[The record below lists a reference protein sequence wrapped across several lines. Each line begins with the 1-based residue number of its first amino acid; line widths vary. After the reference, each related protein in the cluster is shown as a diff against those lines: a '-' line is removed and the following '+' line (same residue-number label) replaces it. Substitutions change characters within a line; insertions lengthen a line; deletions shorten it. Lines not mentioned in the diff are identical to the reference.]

1 MLRLF
6 SVSDYKNNRGTL
18 LEFIDAHTHIVPVK
32 FFSEDLLRAVA
43 SLMRV
48 DPEFYRDISKDP
60 KNLIKYMD
68 EQSIK
73 AIVIMSYP
81 APDVMG
87 FGDNQVDE
95 VAEYVKDNRDRLLQF
110 GSVHPRLNKN
120 PLPRL
125 EEMYSKYEVRGLK
138 LHPVHQLIKP
148 NAYRP
153 EEGNLKTI
161 EQIYQFASDHEL
173 PMLIHT
179 GTSMFP
185 KARNK
190 YGDPI
195 FIDELPLDF
204 PKMRIIMAHG
214 GRPIWMETAF
224 YLLRRHRQIIFD
236 ISSIPPSRL
245 LDYFPRF
252 EMVAD
257 RAIFGSDWPGPGVQT
272 IHENMQEFLKLPLSE
287 EVKRKVAYENAAK
300 LFEIK

>member
-1 MLRLF
+1 M
-6 SVSDYKNNRGTL
+6 D
-18 LEFIDAHTHIVPVK
+18 FIDAHTHIVPVK
-32 FFSEDLLRAVA
+32 FFSEDLLKTVA

-48 DPEFYRDISKDP
+48 DPEFYKGISEDS

-68 EQSIK
+68 EQSIR

-87 FGDNQVDE
+87 FGDEQVDE
-95 VAEYVKDNRDRLLQF
+95 VAEYVKDYRDRLLQF
-110 GSVHPRLNKN
+110 GSVNPRLNSN

-125 EEMYSKYEVRGLK
+125 EEISSKYEIKGLK
-138 LHPVHQLIKP
+138 LHPVHQLVKP

-153 EEGNLKTI
+153 EEANLKSL

-173 PMLIHT
+173 PVQIHT

-195 FIDELPLDF
+195 FLDELPLDF
-204 PKMRIIMAHG
+204 PKLKIILSHG

-224 YLLRRHRQIIFD
+224 YLLRRHRQILFD
-236 ISSIPPSRL
+236 ISSIPPHRL

-252 EMVAD
+252 EMIAD
-257 RAIFGSDWPGPGVQT
+257 RAIFGSDWPGPGVKT
-272 IHENMQEFLKLPLSE
+272 IHENIKEFLKIPLSE
-287 EVKRKVAYENAAK
+287 EVKRKVIYDNAAK
-300 LFEIK
+300 LFNIK

>member
-1 MLRLF
+1 M
-6 SVSDYKNNRGTL
+6 D
-18 LEFIDAHTHIVPVK
+18 FIDAHTHIVPAR
-32 FFSEDLLRAVA
+32 FFTEDLLKTVA
-43 SLMRV
+43 NLMRV
-48 DPEFYRDISKDP
+48 DPEFYRGISKDP
-60 KNLIKYMD
+60 GNLIKYMD

-73 AIVIMSYP
+73 AIVIMSYT

-87 FGDNQVDE
+87 FGDEQVDE
-95 VAEYVKDNRDRLLQF
+95 VAEYVKDHRDRLLQF
-110 GSVHPRLNKN
+110 GSVHPRFTKN

-125 EEMYSKYEVRGLK
+125 EEMYSKYEIRGLK
-138 LHPVHQLIKP
+138 LHTVHQLVKP

-153 EEGNLKTI
+153 EEGNLKSL

-204 PKMRIIMAHG
+204 PKMRIIMSHG

-224 YLLRRHRQIIFD
+224 YLLRRHKQILFD
-236 ISSIPPSRL
+236 ISSIPPPRL

-257 RAIFGSDWPGPGVQT
+257 RAIFGSDWPGPGVQS
-272 IHENMQEFLKLPLSE
+272 IHENIQEFLKLPLSE
-287 EVKRKVAYENAAK
+287 EVKMKVGYKNAAK
-300 LFEIK
+300 LFNIK

>member
-1 MLRLF
+1 M
-6 SVSDYKNNRGTL
+6 D
-18 LEFIDAHTHIVPVK
+18 FIDAHTHIVPAK
-32 FFSEDLLRAVA
+32 FFSEDLLKAVA

-48 DPEFYRDISKDP
+48 DPEFYKDISKDP
-60 KNLIKYMD
+60 KNLIRYMD
-68 EQSIK
+68 EKSIK
-73 AIVIMSYP
+73 AIMIMSYP

-87 FGDNQVDE
+87 FGDEQVDE
-95 VAEYVKDNRDRLLQF
+95 VAQYVKNHRDRLLQF
-110 GSVHPRLNKN
+110 GSVHPRFNKN

-125 EEMYSKYEVRGLK
+125 EEIYSKYEIRGLK
-138 LHPVHQLIKP
+138 LHTVHQLVKP

-153 EEGNLKTI
+153 EEGNLKSL

-195 FIDELPLDF
+195 FLDELPLDF
-204 PKMRIIMAHG
+204 PKMRIILSHG

-224 YLLRRHRQIIFD
+224 YLIRRHHQIIFD
-236 ISSIPPSRL
+236 ISSIPPPRL

-252 EMVAD
+252 ERVAD
-257 RAIFGSDWPGPGVQT
+257 KAIFGSDWPGPGVHS
-272 IHENMQEFLKLPLSE
+272 IHENIQEFLKLPLAE

-300 LFEIK
+300 LFNIK

>member
-1 MLRLF
+1 M
-6 SVSDYKNNRGTL
+6 L

-32 FFSEDLLRAVA
+32 FFSEDLLRTVA

-48 DPEFYRDISKDP
+48 DPEFYRGISKDP
-60 KNLIKYMD
+60 ENLIRYMD

-95 VAEYVKDNRDRLLQF
+95 VAEYVKDHRDRLLQF

-195 FIDELPLDF
+195 FLDELPLDF

-224 YLLRRHRQIIFD
+224 YLLRRHKQIIFD
-236 ISSIPPSRL
+236 ISSIPPPRL

-252 EMVAD
+252 EMVAE

-300 LFEIK
+300 LFDIK